1 MNKEIYQKLAE
12 HLDRLPGGFIITDH
26 GVELRLLKLLF
37 TPEEAELAIFLTLDR
52 EVARSIADRAGVPQ
66 SETEQRLAEMAHK
79 GLIFSVHPKDGPPLY
94 QAVPFILGIYEFQVN
109 NLNADLLKELAD
121 YMATKKPQPQTIQ
134 QMRTIPVG
142 KSIEPHIEAL
152 PYEQVDEL
160 VNAQD
165 YFAIGPCICR
175 RRAKMMGGGCD
186 APEESC
192 LFFGEWAEFHVRDGR
207 ARPIDRS
214 EVTEILARADAANLV
229 LQPNN
234 SQDMV
239 FLCCCCGCCCGVLK
253 RLQKTPN
260 PSEVVASA
268 FIATLKPEVCQGCWT
283 CLERCQMQALSKEGD
298 HIALNLDR
306 CIGCWLCETTC
317 TGGALTL
324 RRRADTEH
332 SRIPINM
339 DATWREIMQGQAVE
353 RDPEK

>member
-1 MNKEIYQKLAE
+1 MNAEIYQKLAE
-12 HLDRLPGGFIITDH
+12 HLDQLPGGFVYTDS

-121 YMATKKPQPQTIQ
+121 YMAAKKPQPQTIQ

-160 VNAQD
+160 INAQD
-165 YFAIGPCICR
+165 YFAVGPCICR
-175 RRAKMMGGGCD
+175 RRATMMGGGCD

-253 RLQKTPN
+253 RLQKHPN
-260 PSEVVASA
+260 PSRIVASA
-268 FIATLKPEVCQGCWT
+268 FINTLKPELCQGCGT
-283 CLERCQMQALSKEGD
+283 CLGRCQMQALSKEAD
-298 HIALNLDR
+298 HIVLNLDR
-306 CIGCWLCETTC
+306 CIGCGLCVTTC
-317 TGGALTL
+317 PSGALAL
-324 RRRADTEH
+324 IRRAGGEQSH
-332 SRIPINM
+332 IPVTM
-339 DATWREIMQGQAVE
+339 DATWRAIVQAQAMG
-353 RDPEK
+353 RDAAK